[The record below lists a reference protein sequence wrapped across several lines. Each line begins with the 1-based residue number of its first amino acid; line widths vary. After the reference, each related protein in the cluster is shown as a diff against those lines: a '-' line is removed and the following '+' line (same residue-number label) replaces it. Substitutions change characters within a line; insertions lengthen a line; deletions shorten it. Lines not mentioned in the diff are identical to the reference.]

1 MLLRVAEVITFVTR
15 VLGQGQ
21 PQLQFVF
28 WMIFFFIPHWK
39 SLSNWF
45 SRERKDTGLWFWPW
59 TFRQPNS
66 IKKTNKSNPT
76 MTTFCVYI
84 DNYKI
89 SKSLQYS
96 LSTWKRNGI
105 KFKLLTSCS
114 CFLKIWVFCLY
125 FCIWVFIIHTIL
137 FIFLF
142 SCLKCIKALKTAAT
156 LGFSL
161 THVLNIDVASM
172 ALDPNINHRFHV

>member
-1 MLLRVAEVITFVTR
+1 M
-15 VLGQGQ
+15 LGQGQ
-21 PQLQFVF
+21 PQLQFLF

-45 SRERKDTGLWFWPW
+45 SREKKDTGLWFWPW
-59 TFRQPNS
+59 TLRQPNI
-66 IKKTNKSNPT
+66 IKTKQTLQWPPS
-76 MTTFCVYI
+76 VYTQI
-84 DNYKI
+84 TCKI

-96 LSTWKRNGI
+96 LSTWKQNGI

-125 FCIWVFIIHTIL
+125 FYIWVFIIHTIL

-142 SCLKCIKALKTAAT
+142 SCLKCIEALKKTAA
-156 LGFSL
+156 LGFSQ
-161 THVLNIDVASM
+161 THVLNIDFVW
-172 ALDPNINHRFHV
+172 LWVPT